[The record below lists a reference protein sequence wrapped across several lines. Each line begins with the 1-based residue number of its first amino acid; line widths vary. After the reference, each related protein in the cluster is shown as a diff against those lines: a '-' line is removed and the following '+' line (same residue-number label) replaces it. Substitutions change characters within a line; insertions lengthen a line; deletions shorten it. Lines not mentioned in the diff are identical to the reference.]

1 MVSNSLGP
9 KQIFFLIRT
18 VLLCS
23 FLILTSEKSIYQTKC
38 ILLIYNS
45 SETQNELL
53 NDQKP
58 KWSIQ
63 YSIIPDRDR
72 NDNDGKLLGRVVAT
86 SWSSLHNVLRVTLLV
101 TNLVIYSDLI
111 V

>member
-1 MVSNSLGP
+1 MLIPNFNLWKKIYHTKFILFDLQFFRNVQT
-9 KQIFFLIRT
+9 QI
-18 VLLCS
+18 
-23 FLILTSEKSIYQTKC
+23 K
-38 ILLIYNS
+38 
-45 SETQNELL
+45 LL

-63 YSIIPDRDR
+63 YSIILDRDR
-72 NDNDGKLLGRVVAT
+72 NDNDGKLLGQVVAT